1 MMIKRA
7 AVVVLVVVL
16 GLCAGLGTVGVVQV
30 RQAAGRMRCQ
40 NNVKQFAFAFE
51 SYLITYPHFPR
62 GTIRNP
68 DLPVERRLSW
78 ALDIWSFMEAH
89 MVLHE
94 RTKAWDAEGPNRRS
108 ARYPLAVF
116 CCPANPERT
125 TEEGFG
131 AIHYVGIAGL
141 GEEAARLPAGH
152 PDAGVFGYDRVT
164 RPEEIKD
171 GRATTL
177 LLVETTRVLGPA
189 WLAGGP
195 PAVRGLDPDEEPYL
209 GRDGQFGSL
218 HRAGVLTGAVLTHA
232 LMADCS
238 IRAVRQDIDPSVLR
252 ALVTVAGGE
261 EVPPDW

>member
-30 RQAAGRMRCQ
+30 RQAAERMRCK

-51 SYLITYPHFPR
+51 NYLVTYPHFPP
-62 GTIRNP
+62 GTVRNP
-68 DLPVERRLSW
+68 DLPVERRLNW
-78 ALDIWSFMEAH
+78 VFDIWSFMEAH
-89 MVLHE
+89 MVRHE

-108 ARYPLAVF
+108 AGFTLAVF

-131 AIHYVGIAGL
+131 AIHYVGVAGL
-141 GEEAARLPAGH
+141 GEDAARLPAGH

-195 PAVRGLDPDEEPYL
+195 SAVRGLDPDEEPYL

-218 HRAGVLTGAVLTHA
+218 RRAGVLTGAILTHA

-238 IRAVRQDIDPSVLR
+238 IRALRQDIDPSVLR
-252 ALVTVAGGE
+252 ALATIAGGE
-261 EVPPDW
+261 EVPADW